1 MTLREV
7 ITVPNEVLRQ
17 KTHKVKNFD
26 KDLSLLIDD
35 MIETMRDAPGVG
47 LAAPQIGVLQQ
58 IIIVEFGDEDDP
70 EIPAKLYAVVNPEI
84 TYSSEEKTF
93 GAEGCL
99 SVPGIMGDVERSLSI
114 AVRGQ
119 NRKGKKVKYKLDGW
133 VARIFQHEIDHLDGI
148 IFTDRAKKIWQP
160 APEDYVDNV

>member
-1 MTLREV
+1 MTLRKV
-7 ITVPNEVLRQ
+7 ITVPNDVLRQ
-17 KTHKVKNFD
+17 KAHKVKKFD

-58 IIIVEFGDEDDP
+58 IIIVEFGDEDLS
-70 EIPAKLYAVVNPEI
+70 EVPAKLYAVVNPEI
-84 TYSSEEKTF
+84 IYSSEEKTF

-99 SVPGIMGDVERSLSI
+99 SVPGIMGDVERSQAI

-133 VARIFQHEIDHLDGI
+133 LARIFQHEIDHLDGI
-148 IFTDRAKKIWQP
+148 IFTDRAERIWQP
-160 APEDYVDNV
+160 DPEDYVDNV